1 MKRHSAADWVMLL
14 ALTVMWGS
22 SFLSTKVALGS
33 LPFDWV
39 VSGRL
44 LVATIILVP
53 VATLAVGRWPRGWRV
68 WSFFVLMALTG
79 NLLPFSLIAWGQQSI
94 DSGLAGILMAVMPLA
109 TLSLAH
115 FLVPGEQLTRFRVG
129 GFLLGFVGVLVL
141 LGPATALPDVGNE
154 GNLLA
159 MLAVLVGAWC
169 YAVSAILARLRPPS
183 DAVSTAAA
191 VTTIAAL
198 MSLVWVDGPDP
209 AWLIDAPSATAA
221 LLFLGVFSTAA
232 AAVVY
237 YRLIKSAGPS
247 FVSQLNFLIPL
258 WAVGIGILFLGESPQ
273 PHHLHAL
280 ALILGGIALTQF
292 DRRRP
297 R

>member
-1 MKRHSAADWVMLL
+1 MKRHGAADWAMLL
-14 ALTVMWGS
+14 ALTLMWGS
-22 SFLSTKVALGS
+22 SFLFTKVALGR
-33 LPFDWV
+33 LPFEWV

-44 LVATIILVP
+44 LVATVILVP
-53 VATLAVGRWPRGWRV
+53 IAALAVGRWPRGWRV
-68 WSFFVLMALTG
+68 WWFFVLMALTG

-115 FLVPGEQLTRFRVG
+115 FLVPGERLTPYRVG
-129 GFLLGFVGVLVL
+129 GFLLGFVGVVVL
-141 LGPATALPDVGNE
+141 LGPATALPDVGND
-154 GNLLA
+154 GSLLA

-191 VTTIAAL
+191 VTAIATL
-198 MSLVWVDGPDP
+198 MSLVWVDRPDP
-209 AWLIDAPSATAA
+209 AWLVDAPSAIAA

-258 WAVGIGILFLGESPQ
+258 WAVGVGILFLGESPQ
-273 PHHLHAL
+273 PNHLHAL

-292 DRRRP
+292 DRRRAG
-297 R
+297 